1 MLYKRTNV
9 WHYDFTVGGKRHR
22 GSTRQSSESKA
33 RKVESK
39 LISRAEEMGP
49 SAVLRRAP
57 LLSDFAPRFLTWVD
71 QAPALAPKTRRYY
84 RIGWL
89 VIRQTPLVAMTLD
102 HITTEEVDSLA
113 LKGSPSYVN
122 QALRTLRRLL
132 GKAAEWKVI
141 AIAPRIKLMKEL
153 GREQTIDPEIEA
165 KLLAVAKQPVKDILI
180 IIQDTGLRPEEIFR
194 IRIENIDWTRRL
206 IFNPHGKTRA
216 ARRHVPISERMLDLL
231 MLRCAGKSVGWLF
244 PSKRSANGHL
254 TTVGR
259 QFRQARR
266 AAGLPEALVLYC
278 ARHTFGTAV
287 YEATGNLAL
296 VMKAMGHSDVRT
308 AMRYQHPALDSLREA
323 IDQRNLRH
331 NSRHSE
337 LSVQ

>member
-1 MLYKRTNV
+1 MLYKRSNI
-9 WHYDFTVGGKRHR
+9 WHYDFAVGGKRHR
-22 GSTRQSSESKA
+22 GSTRQSSESIA

-39 LISRAEEMGP
+39 LIARAEEMGP

-57 LLSDFAPRFLTWVD
+57 VLAHFSPRFLNWVA

-84 RIGWL
+84 RIGWQ
-89 VIRQTPLVAMTLD
+89 VISQTPLVAMALD
-102 HITTEEVDSLA
+102 RITTEELDSLA
-113 LKGSPSYVN
+113 LAGSPSYVN

-141 AIAPRIKLMKEL
+141 TNAPRIKLAKEI
-153 GREQTIDPEIEA
+153 GREQTIDAETES
-165 KLLAVAKQPVKDILI
+165 KLLTVAKQPLRDVLI
-180 IIQDTGLRPEEIFR
+180 IAQDTGLRPEEVFR
-194 IRIENIDWTRRL
+194 VRIENIDWNRKE
-206 IFNPHGKTRA
+206 IFNPRGKTRA
-216 ARRHVPISERMLDLL
+216 SRRKVLISERMSDLL
-231 MLRCAGKSVGWLF
+231 MLRCAGKTKGWLF
-244 PSKRSANGHL
+244 PSERAANGHL
-254 TTVGR
+254 TTVAK
-259 QFRQARR
+259 QFREARL
-266 AAGLPEALVLYC
+266 AAGLPDSLVLYC

-308 AMRYQHPALDSLREA
+308 AMRYQHPALDSLREV

-337 LSVQ
+337 LRLQ

>member
-1 MLYKRTNV
+1 MLYKRTNI

-22 GSTRQSSESKA
+22 GSTRQSSESRA

-57 LLSDFAPRFLTWVD
+57 LLLTFAPRFLNWVD

-84 RIGWL
+84 RIGWQ
-89 VIRQTPLVAMTLD
+89 VINQTPLVAMTVD
-102 HITTEEVDSLA
+102 RITTEEVDSLA
-113 LKGSPSYVN
+113 LSGSPSYVN

-153 GREQTIDPEIEA
+153 GREETIDPEIEA
-165 KLLAVAKQPVKDILI
+165 KLLAVAEQPMKDVLI
-180 IIQDTGLRPEEIFR
+180 IAQDTGLRPEEVFR
-194 IRIENIDWTRRL
+194 IRIEHIDWARRV

-216 ARRHVPISERMLDLL
+216 SRRNVLISERMFGLL
-231 MLRCAGKSVGWLF
+231 MPRCAGKTEGWLF
-244 PSKRSANGHL
+244 PSKRAASGHL
-254 TTVGR
+254 TTVAK
-259 QFRQARR
+259 QFREARL
-266 AAGLPEALVLYC
+266 AAALPSSLVLYN

-308 AMRYQHPALDSLREA
+308 AMRYQHPALDSLREV

-337 LSVQ
+337 LRVQ